1 MRLVERAQTV
11 EQFFIADF
19 LLHCFTNLVL
29 SQMIIRNVRK
39 FKQTQEDVMLITN
52 STLITLGAENRVVE
66 NGAVYIKGDRIADIG
81 KTNHLITKYPNAE
94 CLDAHCKLVM
104 PGSIVA
110 HTHFYC
116 AFARGMAV
124 PGTPAK
130 NFPEILDKLW
140 WKIDRALTLDDCK
153 LSALVCLVDA
163 IRSGTTT
170 LIDHHASPNAIDGSL
185 DAIAHAVLAAGLRVS
200 LCYEVTDRNGAAG
213 ARAGI
218 RENVRFIKR
227 IRNSQF
233 AIRNRLA
240 ASFGLHAP
248 FTVSDKTLE
257 QARAALEGLDAGFH
271 LHVAEDISDE
281 DDSLLKYGMRAAER
295 LDARGILGPITI
307 IAHGVHLDIGEI
319 ETVRRA
325 QAHVVHHPRSNMN
338 NAVGVADVPGMLRR
352 GVNVGLGNDGFSNNH
367 FTEMKTAYLLHKYAR
382 RDPRVMGADQI
393 LQMAY
398 ANNAKIAQ
406 IFWKP
411 RVGELTVGA
420 FADIILVDYVPYTP
434 LTAGNFPWQLIFG
447 IDGAHVTHTICAG
460 KLLMKDRTL
469 LTLDE
474 EAIAAKACEAAKKVW
489 KRVQEM

>member
-1 MRLVERAQTV
+1 
-11 EQFFIADF
+11 
-19 LLHCFTNLVL
+19 
-29 SQMIIRNVRK
+29 
-39 FKQTQEDVMLITN
+39 MLITN
-52 STLITLGAENRVVE
+52 GTIITLGAENRVIE
-66 NGAVYIKGDRIADIG
+66 NGAVYIRGDKIADIG
-81 KTNHLITKYPNAE
+81 TTNHLITKYPNE
-94 CLDAHCKLVM
+94 EKLDAHGKLVM

-110 HTHFYC
+110 HTHFYG

-130 NFPEILDKLW
+130 NFPEILTKLW
-140 WKIDRALTLDDCK
+140 WKIDRALTLEDCR

-163 IRSGTTT
+163 IRNGTTT

-185 DAIAHAVLAAGLRVS
+185 DVIAEAVLESGLRAS

-218 RENVRFIKR
+218 RENIRFLK
-227 IRNSQF
+227 
-233 AIRNRLA
+233 AIENRKSKIENRLA

-257 QARAALEGLDAGFH
+257 QARAALEGLNPGFH

-281 DDSLLKYGMRAAER
+281 DDSLQKYGMRAADR
-295 LDARGILGPITI
+295 LEARGILGPKTI
-307 IAHGVHLDIGEI
+307 IAHGVHLDVGEI

-325 QAHVVHHPRSNMN
+325 RAHIVHHPRSNMN
-338 NAVGVADVPGMLRR
+338 NAVGVADVLGMMRR
-352 GVNVGLGNDGFSNNH
+352 GINVGLGNDGFSNNH
-367 FTEMKTAYLLHKYAR
+367 FAEMKIAYLLHKSHR
-382 RDPRVMGADQI
+382 RDPRVMGADQVV
-393 LQMAY
+393 QMAY

-411 RVGELTVGA
+411 RVGELSVGA
-420 FADIILVDYVPYTP
+420 FADIILLDYIPYTP
-434 LTAGNFPWQLIFG
+434 LTAGNFPWHLIFG
-447 IDGAHVTHTICAG
+447 IDGMHVTHTICAG
-460 KLLMKDRTL
+460 KLLMKDRQL

-474 EAIAAKACEAAKKVW
+474 EAIAARAKEAAKRVW